1 LNFLLKKVCYLYD
14 VITKKHERNRL
25 MRTKMSNESYFNF
38 AGALSLQVVN
48 EYREKYDLLSHL
60 LDANPN
66 LLAAAHADWVQWLST
81 SSRGRDGYTS
91 EQLLRA
97 LIVMFLEGQGYR
109 GTVVLIENSEFLRHF
124 VRLGI
129 KSSMDYTFLNRAF

>member
-1 LNFLLKKVCYLYD
+1 
-14 VITKKHERNRL
+14 

-38 AGALSLQVVN
+38 AGASSLQVVN